1 MDHPPPLRP
10 WLTYQLSRL
19 NKGGIVIVAVL
30 LKNEFTCINWSGMN
44 WFEALLGSEWKLACP
59 IFSSL
64 PVGPPS
70 VASGCPFVNDN
81 KQKC

>member
-1 MDHPPPLRP
+1 
-10 WLTYQLSRL
+10 
-19 NKGGIVIVAVL
+19 
-30 LKNEFTCINWSGMN
+30 MN
-44 WFEALLGSEWKLACP
+44 WFEVLLGSEWKFACP

-70 VASGCPFVNDN
+70 VASGCPFVDDN